1 VGQGL
6 ARDLPHGHGDAPTL
20 RRHGLLNAYG
30 RARKTLIY
38 GVRDTPRMA
47 RPADIAK
54 RAAAAYYGLSSD
66 PKKVPKGWDVEY
78 VRGDVPPETPF
89 LVELGALISTKWN
102 DNIGSESRTARMS
115 DLDFLV
121 YANELLETK
130 SLPKVSPGDPRIAS
144 WMAHVASRSDDLV
157 LVRLVRGDER
167 KLLLVNT
174 AITQ

>member
-1 VGQGL
+1 
-6 ARDLPHGHGDAPTL
+6 
-20 RRHGLLNAYG
+20 
-30 RARKTLIY
+30 
-38 GVRDTPRMA
+38 MA

-66 PKKVPKGWDVEY
+66 SKRIPKGWEIEY
-78 VRGDVPPETPF
+78 VRQASLVPKETPF
-89 LVELGALISTKWN
+89 LVKLNAHVNSKWS

-121 YANELLETK
+121 YANELLEDA
-130 SLPKVSPGDPRIAS
+130 SLPVVKPGDPRVIQ
-144 WMAHVASRSDDLV
+144 WMAYVSSLDEALV
-157 LVRLVRGDER
+157 LVRLTRNSEV

>member
-1 VGQGL
+1 MVT
-6 ARDLPHGHGDAPTL
+6 AA
-20 RRHGLLNAYG
+20 A
-30 RARKTLIY
+30 RARLIY
-38 GVRDTPRMA
+38 DLCDYPRMA

-66 PKKVPKGWDVEY
+66 PKRVPKGWDVEY
-78 VRGDVPPETPF
+78 LRGDVPPETPF
-89 LVELGALISTKWN
+89 LVELGTLIGNKWN
-102 DNIGSESRTARMS
+102 ENIGSESRTARMG

-130 SLPKVSPGDPRIAS
+130 SLPKVSPGDPRIVT
-144 WMAHVASRSDDLV
+144 WMAYVASKSEDLV
-157 LVRLVRGDER
+157 LVRLVYNSER

>member
-1 VGQGL
+1 ML
-6 ARDLPHGHGDAPTL
+6 TAAC
-20 RRHGLLNAYG
+20 
-30 RARKTLIY
+30 RARLIY
-38 GVRDTPRMA
+38 DLCVYPRMA

-66 PKKVPKGWDVEY
+66 PKRVPKGWDVEY
-78 VRGDVPPETPF
+78 LRGDVPPETPF
-89 LVELGALISTKWN
+89 LVELGALIGNKWSE
-102 DNIGSESRTARMS
+102 NIGSESRTARMG

-130 SLPKVSPGDPRIAS
+130 SLPKVSPSDPRIVT
-144 WMAHVASRSDDLV
+144 WMAYVASKSDDLV
-157 LVRLVRGDER
+157 LVRLVHNSEG